1 MTKTEQYL
9 QKQSRLDE
17 LAYKEWTE
25 FSKKHPDQSHPD
37 YLSDID
43 MLVSIQ
49 KSREEKLLNSM
60 IWMRNIV
67 FK

>member
-1 MTKTEQYL
+1 
-9 QKQSRLDE
+9 
-17 LAYKEWTE
+17 
-25 FSKKHPDQSHPD
+25 
-37 YLSDID
+37 

-67 FK
+67 FKWIVRYTHNTPHPTLAYPPHHFVISVSEY